1 MNESLKPRVSH
12 RRVIVNLL
20 LVAAFMFGF
29 GFAMVPL
36 YNVICQITGIGGK
49 VPLTAAQQSAEHV
62 DTARLVTMEFLTNT
76 NQYMP
81 VEFHTEQARL
91 EIHPGQQ
98 YRVLF
103 YARNERDV
111 AMVGQA
117 VPNVAPGIAAA
128 HLHKLECFCFNKQV
142 FQPGEAKHMP
152 VVFYVDDEL
161 PASVQTITLSY
172 TFFDVT
178 DKNAADLNGRS
189 AGKG

>member
-1 MNESLKPRVSH
+1 MKESLKAEVSH
-12 RRVIVNLL
+12 RRVIINLL

-49 VPLTAAQQSAEHV
+49 VPLTVAQASSGRI
-62 DTARLVTMEFLTNT
+62 DTSRAVRMEFLTNV
-76 NQYMP
+76 NEYMP
-81 VEFHTEQARL
+81 VEFHAEQAKL
-91 EIHPGQQ
+91 DIHPGQQ
-98 YRVLF
+98 YKLLF
-103 YARNERDV
+103 YARNKKDV

-142 FQPGEAKHMP
+142 FQAGETKHMP
-152 VVFYVDDEL
+152 VVFYVDDDL
-161 PASVQTITLSY
+161 PVSVQTITLSY

-178 DKNAADLNGRS
+178 DKSTALLGIARRRG
-189 AGKG
+189 

>member
-1 MNESLKPRVSH
+1 
-12 RRVIVNLL
+12 
-20 LVAAFMFGF
+20 
-29 GFAMVPL
+29 VPL

-98 YRVLF
+98 YRGLF
-103 YARNERDV
+103 YARNERDG

-128 HLHKLECFCFNKQV
+128 HLHKLECFCFNKQTLK
-142 FQPGEAKHMP
+142 PGERREMP
-152 VVFYVDDEL
+152 VVFVIDPAL
-161 PASVQTITLSY
+161 PKDISTITLSY
-172 TFFDVT
+172 TFFEVEG
-178 DKNAADLNGRS
+178 NRRQSVVSGE
-189 AGKG
+189 KG